1 MNARRLAWLG
11 SAGLAFLLAGCAAGR
26 IWQSW
31 EPDEQRRYFGLILTG
46 SDSAAARYAELPER
60 AQRDQFYQQYW
71 SQPDSQMVPREE
83 HLSRLERAWNDFGG
97 PLFFRDAR
105 SQVLVNYGPPEKE
118 ERNNPFLHSVA
129 GRARLTGGDY
139 VKARAWAIWEY
150 PSQGR
155 YYDFLQEGNFF
166 RTVAVT
172 YSDRLH
178 PLAYFESVPAESAG
192 LTFNVLG
199 SKETDLACGQARFRS
214 VDSSRVRWEIYWQW
228 PLDSGSCPE
237 GQGYHAAFSL
247 FRDGRRMMDDTIHYR
262 VACTGSPLLRP
273 LAYGQRNLDL
283 PPGSYQLELTLAQD
297 ITGRRRSGRVS
308 AELVGYRPGVREV
321 SDLEMADLQ
330 DSTFV
335 SADFQKGSFR
345 RVVARLATG
354 VDRYQPFFIFYE
366 VYHLATDRNREH
378 QVEVGFG
385 IYGSDSSGAMRECL
399 VDTRDLYYQGQGD
412 CLRACHKVH
421 PMGMEPGDYLLVI
434 QIKDLLSGRASTITH
449 PFGILEAQAGHKP
462 PKKP

>member
-1 MNARRLAWLG
+1 MNGLRLARLG
-11 SAGLAFLLAGCAAGR
+11 PALLACLLAGCATGR
-26 IWQSW
+26 VWQSW
-31 EPDEQRRYFGLILTG
+31 EPEEQRRYFGLILTG

-60 AQRDQFYQQYW
+60 AQRDQWYQQFW
-71 SQPDSQMVPREE
+71 SDPDRQNVSQGE

-97 PLFFRDAR
+97 SLFFRDDR

-118 ERNNPFLHSVA
+118 ERNSPFLHSVA
-129 GRARLTGGDY
+129 GGARLTGGAY
-139 VKARAWAIWEY
+139 IKARAWAIWEY

-155 YYDFLQEGNFF
+155 YYDFLQEGSFF

-172 YSDRLH
+172 CSDRLH
-178 PLAYFESVPAESAG
+178 PLAYFEPDTTEFAGQTFHVPGAG
-192 LTFNVLG
+192 
-199 SKETDLACGQARFRS
+199 ETDLACGQARFRS
-214 VDSSRVRWEIYWQW
+214 DDSSRVRWEIYWQW
-228 PLDSGSCPE
+228 PLDYGTHPE
-237 GQGYHAAFSL
+237 GQGYQAAFSL
-247 FRDGRRMMDDTIHYR
+247 FRDGRRTMDDTIHYR
-262 VACTGSPLLRP
+262 ISCTGAPLLNP

-283 PPGSYQLELTLAQD
+283 PPGNYQIKLTLAQAT
-297 ITGRRRSGRVS
+297 TGRRRSGRVS

-345 RVVARLATG
+345 RVVARLAPG
-354 VDRYQPFFIFYE
+354 VDRYQPFFVYYE

-385 IYGSDSSGAMRECL
+385 IYGSDSSGMMRECI

-434 QIKDLLSGRASTITH
+434 QIKDPLSGRASTISH
-449 PFGILEAQAGHKP
+449 PFGILEAEAGDKP
-462 PKKP
+462 PQKP